1 MKYDHPNITVEEPK
15 PGAFVIAGHRP
26 ASFFIPEV
34 GHYAPPGE
42 CYIGMEI
49 PADLLRA
56 IADAKDGGRP
66 AADLDTDLDGQDS
79 LLARILGKLR
89 EDDNGK
95 MRLGDLAAAVAAT
108 PTEVKALAGQGH
120 GFELGHA
127 GWVTLNAGGEA

>member
-15 PGAFVIAGHRP
+15 PGAFIIAGHRP
-26 ASFFIPEV
+26 AAFFIPEV

-42 CYIGMEI
+42 CYIGPEI

-66 AADLDTDLDGQDS
+66 AADLGTGLDGQDA

-89 EDDNGK
+89 EDDNAK
-95 MRLGDLAAAVAAT
+95 MRLGDLAAAVGAT

-127 GWVTLNAGGEA
+127 GWVTLNEGGEA

>member
-42 CYIGMEI
+42 CYIGPEI

-66 AADLDTDLDGQDS
+66 AADLDTDLDSQDA